1 MQQRV
6 ISDPHGYG
14 LIVVNDQY
22 TPSDF
27 EFAVRGDYPPTPAQV
42 REDIGQGLCMFCI
55 PLSIVFVSAAA
66 YLVSVFA

>member
-22 TPSDF
+22 EPSEY
-27 EFAVRGDYPPTPAQV
+27 EFAVRGDYPPTAEQI
-42 REDIGQGLCMFCI
+42 REDIGEGLCMFCI
-55 PLSIVFVSAAA
+55 PLSIAFVSAAA